1 MERWI
6 LPIIAIA
13 VLSLTLSA
21 LSRLITQRT
30 GRTKYV
36 EGPWSLVVPVGVFV
50 SVIGASFLSLDLPWL
65 AVTAGVSAGIIGLC
79 VQGIAG
85 RKLPEAV
92 E

>member
-6 LPIIAIA
+6 LPITAIA

-21 LSRLITQRT
+21 PSRLITQHT
-30 GRTKYV
+30 GRTKSV
-36 EGPWSLVVPVGVFV
+36 KGAWSLVVPVGVFV
-50 SVIGASFLSLDLPWL
+50 SVIGTSFLNLDLPWM
-65 AVTAGVSAGIIGLC
+65 AVAAGISAGIIGLC